1 MEVVPGTTIQKDVL
15 VQVDALLWFGTVTKL
30 VALELT
36 PKQYAEV
43 VVSIPFNIALRY
55 IKIQAEHAYTL
66 HIYHYNN
73 SFQVKYNTMK
83 VLDTAEVRRKFSL
96 IVTAEID
103 VIPCLLVLDTF
114 CQQMAQTCVG
124 LIKLLEPVGMA
135 ELVINAT
142 GKEVL
147 I

>member
-43 VVSIPFNIALRY
+43 VVSIPFNIALRQKD
-55 IKIQAEHAYTL
+55 KIQAEHAYTL
-66 HIYHYNN
+66 HIYHYDN

-83 VLDTAEVRRKFSL
+83 VLDTAEVRGTFSL

-142 GKEVL
+142 
-147 I
+147 